1 MDYVLIVL
9 GVLFIIGGILGG
21 VLPVLPGPPLSYIG
35 LLFLHFTE
43 KYQFSTRFLIIWA
56 IVTVVVYLL
65 DYVIP
70 AWGTKR
76 FGGSNRGIWG
86 SIIGLVIGLFFFPP
100 FGIIIG
106 PFVGAVI
113 GELTCRKRL
122 GCCIKIRFWFFY
134 RIFSGHTHETDCLRF
149 NGLAFWQGTVF
160 GIKPCLG
167 YILNS
172 LTHNKFDSLK
182 C

>member
-1 MDYVLIVL
+1 MNDMDYVLIAI
-9 GVLFIIGGILGG
+9 GVLFIISGIIGC

-56 IVTVVVYLL
+56 IVTAVVYAL

-70 AWGTKR
+70 VWGTKR
-76 FGGSNRGIWG
+76 FGGSKRGVWG
-86 SIIGLVIGLFFFPP
+86 SVIGLVIGLFFFPP

-113 GELTCRKRL
+113 GELTAGKDSGAALKSGFGSFL
-122 GCCIKIRFWFFY
+122 GFLIGTLMKLIA
-134 RIFSGHTHETDCLRF
+134 SGLMAWH
-149 NGLAFWQGTVF
+149 F
-160 GIKPCLG
+160 GKELFV
-167 YILNS
+167 S
-172 LTHNKFDSLK
+172 
-182 C
+182 